1 MKKKNIVATGAIL
14 GFALLLTAGFAL
26 PDFKATTKEAMKK
39 KLAHSQLTLEGI
51 AMEKFDIIERN
62 AAALSRLSH
71 PEKRTHLI
79 SFASGDVL
87 VNIIPPEIDLEK
99 IEYKTK
105 GKFVTVTDGE
115 KWSMELSEVAWE

>member
-1 MKKKNIVATGAIL
+1 MIL
-14 GFALLLTAGFAL
+14 R
-26 PDFKATTKEAMKK
+26 PDEKIHVIHRRLFSEEARR
-39 KLAHSQLTLEGI
+39 HFIGTVEGYEDGI
-51 AMEKFDIIERN
+51 IRSSGHLFTVDRAKF
-62 AAALSRLSH
+62 SYVKH

-79 SFASGDVL
+79 SVASGDVL

-115 KWSMELSEVAWE
+115 KWCMELSEVARE